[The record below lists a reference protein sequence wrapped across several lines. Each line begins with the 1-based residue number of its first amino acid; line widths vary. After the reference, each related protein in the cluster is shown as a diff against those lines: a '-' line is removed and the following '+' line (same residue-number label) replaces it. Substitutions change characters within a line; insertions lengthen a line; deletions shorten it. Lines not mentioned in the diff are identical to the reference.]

1 MKRIVLFVL
10 IVLLMPLPAFS
21 EDTGYGI
28 IEPGAAALLGAGML
42 FMESSSLLIRPML
55 LVAQD
60 GALASYQAYLSDTS
74 GSFDSENFDD
84 GALAEKLQIQHW
96 VNFGG
101 GMLFTSSLFF
111 FPDEQ
116 VTISIPGK
124 ISLIAGLAAIMTGN
138 FFDFL
143 ALGSYAE
150 SKYYG
155 LGYEDATAGAADLY
169 AAYADSY
176 GAFTAANGMGLIL
189 KGVGG
194 AAVFASFLLP
204 GKKQPYFP
212 STLHKIMNA
221 GALLFMTAGMVTKSM
236 AQVHLVQIPYA
247 WDDYNDSLTKPA
259 ALYEEYQKLNTAYNA
274 LMLTSYGLWIAG
286 GSALITALFL
296 PSPPP
301 STAKTAEK
309 RSALQEYS
317 VTVLPAYRGNL
328 GLGLTVSK

>member
-1 MKRIVLFVL
+1 MKRIVLFML
-10 IVLLMPLPAFS
+10 IVLFLPLHAFS
-21 EDTGYGI
+21 QDTGYGM
-28 IEPGAAALLGAGML
+28 IEPGAAVLLGTGIA
-42 FMESSSLLIRPML
+42 FMESSSLLIRPL
-55 LVAQD
+55 LFVAQD
-60 GALASYQAYLSDTS
+60 GALASYQDFLSDTS
-74 GSFDSENFDD
+74 GSLDGGSFNDSSR
-84 GALAEKLQIQHW
+84 ARKLQIQHW
-96 VNFGG
+96 INFGG

-116 VTISIPGK
+116 VTISLPGK
-124 ISLIAGLAAIMTGN
+124 ISLIAGLAAVMAGN

-155 LGYEDATAGAADLY
+155 LEYEDASTAY
-169 AAYADSY
+169 TESY
-176 GAFTAANGMGLIL
+176 GTFTTANGMGLIL

-194 AAVFASFLLP
+194 AAVFVSFLLP

-212 STLHKIMNA
+212 SALHKKMNA
-221 GALLFMTAGMVTKSM
+221 GALLLMTAGMVTKSM

-259 ALYEEYQKLNTAYNA
+259 ALYEEYQRLNTAYNA

-296 PSPPP
+296 PSKPP

-328 GLGLTVSK
+328 GIGLTVSK

>member
-1 MKRIVLFVL
+1 
-10 IVLLMPLPAFS
+10 
-21 EDTGYGI
+21 
-28 IEPGAAALLGAGML
+28 
-42 FMESSSLLIRPML
+42 
-55 LVAQD
+55 
-60 GALASYQAYLSDTS
+60 
-74 GSFDSENFDD
+74 
-84 GALAEKLQIQHW
+84 
-96 VNFGG
+96 
-101 GMLFTSSLFF
+101 MLFTSSLFF

-116 VTISIPGK
+116 VTISLPGK

-155 LGYEDATAGAADLY
+155 FGYEDATAGAADLY

-176 GAFTAANGMGLIL
+176 GAFTTANGLGLIL

-247 WDDYNDSLTKPA
+247 WEEYNTASSGAA
-259 ALYEEYQKLNTAYNA
+259 ALYERYSGLNTTYTA
-274 LMLTSYGLWIAG
+274 LTLTSYGLWIAG

-296 PSPPP
+296 PAPSP
-301 STAKTAEK
+301 
-309 RSALQEYS
+309 SAQRAAIQRNDAQDIS
-317 VTVLPAYRGNL
+317 VSLLPAYNGNF